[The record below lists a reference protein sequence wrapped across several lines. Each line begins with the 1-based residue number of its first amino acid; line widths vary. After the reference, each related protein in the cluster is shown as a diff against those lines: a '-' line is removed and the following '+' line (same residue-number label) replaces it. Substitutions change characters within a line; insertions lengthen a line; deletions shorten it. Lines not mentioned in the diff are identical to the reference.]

1 MRMVLSHAMRTPWS
15 VLSFQKRTPPQRF
28 DSYVSIATTSDACTH
43 RVSHQCMALSQTY
56 QHGTTTRGYY
66 NSPSSSSS
74 LLLLLNSVTMRNRP
88 SFDRR
93 VMCSATDGTKYPYE
107 PQQVCHDHFHVHGGL
122 RQRRSPESDDLQRL
136 DLNTVLVDLK

>member
-15 VLSFQKRTPPQRF
+15 VLSFQKRAPPQRF

-43 RVSHQCMALSQTY
+43 RVSHQCMALY
-56 QHGTTTRGYY
+56 QQGTTARGYY
-66 NSPSSSSS
+66 NSSSSSS
-74 LLLLLNSVTMRNRP
+74 SSTSSFLLNSVSMSNGS

-122 RQRRSPESDDLQRL
+122 
-136 DLNTVLVDLK
+136 